1 MLGLIKKDLL
11 LIKANLKSM
20 IIIFVIYIMLAF
32 QGTLDVT
39 FIIPII
45 GIMLFISTFSYDDF
59 NNWNSYAV
67 TLPDGRRNVVRAK
80 YIVSIILM
88 IILAVVAFFI
98 GIGIS
103 YIKTNSINLDEIISS
118 LMGTM
123 LSSVIIISLLYP
135 IVFKFGATNGRIILF
150 AVVFGIAGIGTL
162 IAQFIDMTPIINI
175 INKLDNYLLIAIPII
190 YIILL
195 GISYLISSKYQ
206 AKYIKIKNF
215 KNVTYESS
223 LYIEPLNKT
232 FLKEKSL

>member
-1 MLGLIKKDLL
+1 MLGLIKKDFL

-20 IIIFVIYIMLAF
+20 IIIFVIYIILAF
-32 QGTLDVT
+32 QGTLDAT
-39 FIIPII
+39 FIIPLI
-45 GIMLFISTFSYDDF
+45 GIILFLSTFSYDDF

-67 TLPDGRRNVVRAK
+67 TLPNGRKNVVRAK
-80 YIVSIILM
+80 YIASTILM
-88 IILAVVAFFI
+88 IILAVVAFSI

-123 LSSVIIISLLYP
+123 LSIVIINSLLYP

-162 IAQFIDMTPIINI
+162 IAQFIDMAPIINI
-175 INKLDNYLLIAIPII
+175 INKLDNYLLIVIPII

-195 GISYLISSKYQ
+195 GISYLISSKIYQ
-206 AKYIKIKNF
+206 
-215 KNVTYESS
+215 
-223 LYIEPLNKT
+223 NKE
-232 FLKEKSL
+232 F

>member
-1 MLGLIKKDLL
+1 MLGLIKKDFLI
-11 LIKANLKSM
+11 IKANLKSM
-20 IIIFVIYIMLAF
+20 VITFIVYLMLAF
-32 QGTLDVT
+32 QGTFDVT

-80 YIVSIILM
+80 YIASIILTVVLG
-88 IILAVVAFFI
+88 IIALAI

-103 YIKTNSINLDEIISS
+103 YIKTNAINLNEIISS
-118 LMGTM
+118 LMGTA
-123 LSSVIIISLLYP
+123 LSSITIISLLYP
-135 IVFKFGATNGRIILF
+135 IVFKFGATNGKIILF

-195 GISYLISSKYQ
+195 GISYLISSKIYQ
-206 AKYIKIKNF
+206 
-215 KNVTYESS
+215 
-223 LYIEPLNKT
+223 NKE
-232 FLKEKSL
+232 F

>member
-1 MLGLIKKDLL
+1 MLGLIKKDFL

-32 QGTLDVT
+32 QGTLDAT
-39 FIIPII
+39 FIIPLI
-45 GIMLFISTFSYDDF
+45 GIILFLSTFSYDDF

-67 TLPDGRRNVVRAK
+67 TLPNGRKNVVRAK
-80 YIVSIILM
+80 YIASTILM
-88 IILAVVAFFI
+88 IILAVVAFSI

-123 LSSVIIISLLYP
+123 LSIVIINSLLYP

-162 IAQFIDMTPIINI
+162 IAQFIDMAPIINI
-175 INKLDNYLLIAIPII
+175 INKLDNYLLIVIPII

-195 GISYLISSKYQ
+195 VISYLISSKIYQ
-206 AKYIKIKNF
+206 
-215 KNVTYESS
+215 
-223 LYIEPLNKT
+223 NKE
-232 FLKEKSL
+232 F

>member
-1 MLGLIKKDLL
+1 MLGLIKKDFL

-32 QGTLDVT
+32 QGTFDAT
-39 FIIPII
+39 FIIPLI
-45 GIMLFISTFSYDDF
+45 GIILFLSTFSYDDF

-67 TLPDGRRNVVRAK
+67 TLPNGRKNVVRAK

-162 IAQFIDMTPIINI
+162 IAQFIDMAPIINI
-175 INKLDNYLLIAIPII
+175 INKLDNYLLIVIPII

-195 GISYLISSKYQ
+195 GISYLISSKIYQ
-206 AKYIKIKNF
+206 
-215 KNVTYESS
+215 
-223 LYIEPLNKT
+223 NKE
-232 FLKEKSL
+232 F